1 MTPFLTTDD
10 DEGVMRFRAWAIP
23 VLIAV
28 ICASIVASMALAGLV
43 GAGLGMAVGAVA
55 ATGLVVFASRSKP
68 DRKLEVAAARD
79 DEHRVLVVATAEATA
94 ESAQRIA
101 ELAGKTIDV
110 RLLVPVPSHRL
121 DRWMSAEDDARR
133 ITRDAERDAETRKKE
148 ALLDAKEHHMPWNH
162 LIVEVSAFD
171 HGRVLCRIATKD
183 RFREL
188 AFGPVHE
195 PGEVNRRVPD
205 PGVRPVDHARDQTG
219 GVAEHVLGC

>member
-133 ITRDAERDAETRKKE
+133 EAE
-148 ALLDAKEHHMPWNH
+148 ALLARSAGALVAAGLPVSGSVGDHDPAQALEDELRDFPADEVVLLIANGKDPLAKIETRLSLP
-162 LIVEVSAFD
+162 L
-171 HGRVLCRIATKD
+171 
-183 RFREL
+183 
-188 AFGPVHE
+188 
-195 PGEVNRRVPD
+195 RRVSP
-205 PGVRPVDHARDQTG
+205 
-219 GVAEHVLGC
+219 

>member
-1 MTPFLTTDD
+1 VTPFLTTDD

-68 DRKLEVAAARD
+68 DRKLEVAAAGD
-79 DEHRVLVVATAEATA
+79 DGHRVLVVATAEATA

-101 ELAGKTIDV
+101 ELAGNTIDV

-133 ITRDAERDAETRKKE
+133 DAEGLLARSAGALVAAGLPVSGSVGDHDPAQALEDELRDFPADEVVLLIANGKDPLAKIETR
-148 ALLDAKEHHMPWNH
+148 LSLP
-162 LIVEVSAFD
+162 L
-171 HGRVLCRIATKD
+171 
-183 RFREL
+183 
-188 AFGPVHE
+188 
-195 PGEVNRRVPD
+195 RRVSP
-205 PGVRPVDHARDQTG
+205 
-219 GVAEHVLGC
+219 